1 MAEIP
6 ELKHIK
12 GLPVSFKLLTATPLG
27 EEKPKNLF
35 FSVKLYQGM
44 AKTEIFYKNYSKA
57 INWKAFSTQ

>member
-12 GLPVSFKLLTATPLG
+12 GLPVSFKLLTAVPLG
-27 EEKPKNLF
+27 EEKTKNLF
-35 FSVKLYQGM
+35 FSVKLYHGM
-44 AKTEIFYKNYSKA
+44 AKAEIFYKNYSKT

>member
-6 ELKHIK
+6 FLKNVK
-12 GLPVSFKLLTATPLG
+12 GLPLSFKLLTAVQLG

-44 AKTEIFYKNYSKA
+44 AKTEIFYKNYSKTV
-57 INWKAFSTQ
+57 NWNAFSAK